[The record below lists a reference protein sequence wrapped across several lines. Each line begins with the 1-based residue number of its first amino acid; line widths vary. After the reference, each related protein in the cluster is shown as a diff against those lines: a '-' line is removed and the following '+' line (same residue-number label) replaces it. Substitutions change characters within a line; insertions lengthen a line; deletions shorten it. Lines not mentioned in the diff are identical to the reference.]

1 VKKIQTETDLR
12 GKSRIRR
19 NACTRSAFDD
29 RRQPHGDF
37 MAKGLSSPG
46 PPKRAEARRGAG
58 AMHHLLIGM
67 VLIVLGIGLAVVLI
81 HLTVTPQ
88 LTQ

>member
-1 VKKIQTETDLR
+1 
-12 GKSRIRR
+12 
-19 NACTRSAFDD
+19 
-29 RRQPHGDF
+29 
-37 MAKGLSSPG
+37 
-46 PPKRAEARRGAG
+46 
-58 AMHHLLIGM
+58 MHHLLIGM